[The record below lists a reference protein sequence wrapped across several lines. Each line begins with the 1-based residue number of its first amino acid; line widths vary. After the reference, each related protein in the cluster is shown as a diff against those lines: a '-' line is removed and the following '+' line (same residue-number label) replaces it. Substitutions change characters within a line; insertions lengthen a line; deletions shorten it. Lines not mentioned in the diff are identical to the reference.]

1 MRLLSVYIIY
11 VYLSVCECEKRKCKY
26 VKTEHPQASRN
37 IIGSLTTREILT
49 TTTTVVKD
57 NAKFNTLDIYG
68 ADRDQAHGRQDT
80 TEDFATVSKSV
91 ESSCGLELKPY
102 TGKSKYAVKYI
113 FIMFYLHHK

>member
-1 MRLLSVYIIY
+1 LSM
-11 VYLSVCECEKRKCKY
+11 CECGKTKCKY

-37 IIGSLTTREILT
+37 IIGSVTTQEILT
-49 TTTTVVKD
+49 TTSTVVKD
-57 NAKFNTLDIYG
+57 NANSYTLDIYG

-102 TGKSKYAVKYI
+102 TGNSKYAVKYI
-113 FIMFYLHHK
+113 FIMFHLLHK